1 MRKAVARSRLIDN
14 TDPTLDMGERILRLE
29 VKVEHSNTDGDRIL
43 RTVLNGFEDT
53 LNLMGTDFAKYI
65 CDTGNLKTGQTV
77 RVGLTRAQQRTER
90 RATLKEAGVPWW
102 RRIWPKK
109 A

>member
-1 MRKAVARSRLIDN
+1 MRKAVARARLIDH
-14 TDPTLDMGERILRLE
+14 TDPTLDMGDQVLRLE
-29 VKVEHSNTDGDRIL
+29 VKVPSDNTDGDRIL
-43 RTVLNGFEDT
+43 LTILNGFEDT

-77 RVGLTRAQQRTER
+77 RVGLTPAQQRTER
-90 RATLKEAGVPWW
+90 RAALKEAGVSWW
-102 RRIWPKK
+102 QRIWTK